1 MDDPTELTRPAL
13 VALARQRLADPAYLA
28 ALHLRAGIGSGEEG
42 DACAVQEVRRVMRD
56 LALER
61 GAAELARYYSPEV
74 DDAPPCVSPICRGL
88 LISVQDAREGWRVE
102 CHGLLHL
109 LPGSLPEGS
118 AGEAMELRRGY
129 RLLDWSTRVALPPL
143 VDLLAEVLEAGA
155 KGTERAAA
163 AVGVAAELRDH
174 AVELRALPTIVDDLT
189 RRGAAKTL
197 RALARDLD
205 LDLAR
210 DRARARA
217 LARALARA
225 RDRARALDLA
235 LARDRALALARD
247 RALALDLDVGAPP
260 ETVAALPSPVALLR
274 ELLEME
280 GA

>member
-28 ALHLRAGIGSGEEG
+28 ALHLRAGTGSGEEG

-102 CHGLLHL
+102 CHGLLRL

-118 AGEAMELRRGY
+118 AGEALELRRGY
-129 RLLDWSTRVALPPL
+129 RLFDWSARAALPPL
-143 VDLLAEVLEAGA
+143 AEVLAEVLKAGA
-155 KGTERAAA
+155 KGTEREAA
-163 AVGVAAELRDH
+163 AVGVAAKLRDH

-210 DRARARA
+210 ALDLALALA
-217 LARALARA
+217 LARALAR
-225 RDRARALDLA
+225 DRALALD